1 MTQITE
7 LIVPADLVCDNL
19 EPHKRLE
26 NVIKLW
32 IVTSQHENEQENYQK
47 LKEQYYHLI
56 LMLKKMNEFDIN
68 EHNFFGKID

>member
-32 IVTSQHENEQENYQK
+32 IVTSQHENEQEKYQK
-47 LKEQYYHLI
+47 LKEQY
-56 LMLKKMNEFDIN
+56 E
-68 EHNFFGKID
+68 